1 MVPERPNLPTSLVRL
16 GLIDRYP
23 ATVTYGYDLAMMK
36 NNLGLT
42 LTYLRPADAEAT
54 FQGAIAIWQ
63 RYAKEL
69 PNDPAEFPKWLAY
82 STTNLAFHLSNCPD
96 ATLRNP
102 QRGVELAKQA
112 TQILPD
118 DALTWNNLG
127 TAHYRNNE
135 FAAAATA
142 LQKGIKLSK
151 EPVPQAGC
159 FLAMAYRKLDRKEE
173 ARQAHAQAV
182 KDAEKEADVLTRNWV
197 RAEEVRR
204 VHAEAM
210 TLLGP

>member
-1 MVPERPNLPTSLVRL
+1 MDIVKDQGGLAEAEECYKRCIP
-16 GLIDRYP
+16 GYQKLIDRYP
-23 ATVTYGYDLAMMK
+23 ATVTYAYDLAMMK

-142 LQKGIKLSK
+142 LASGMVPGSAFSYPFGIINIMNRIVMSPL
-151 EPVPQAGC
+151 VYA
-159 FLAMAYRKLDRKEE
+159 DRSLTVT
-173 ARQAHAQAV
+173 AR
-182 KDAEKEADVLTRNWV
+182 
-197 RAEEVRR
+197 
-204 VHAEAM
+204 
-210 TLLGP
+210 